1 MLMDTE
7 FLFSFFN
14 GWAALCW
21 IYLIVFYHKPE
32 TMPRLAGVGVLFLAL
47 AYAILLVPGLG
58 QMDLAAFS
66 TLAGVMSLFTQP
78 EAVLVGWIH
87 YLAFDLFTGIVLAHS
102 AQRYGI
108 SRWVMLPIFFF
119 TFMLG
124 PVGFLIYSILLM
136 VKTKS
141 ALPKFFPN

>member
-1 MLMDTE
+1 MNPE

-14 GWAALCW
+14 GWAAVCW
-21 IYLIVFYHKPE
+21 IYLIAFYHKPE
-32 TMPRLAGVGVLFLAL
+32 TMQRLAGVGVLFLAL

-66 TLAGVMSLFTQP
+66 TLSGVMSLFTQP

-87 YLAFDLFTGIVLAHS
+87 YLAFDLFTGIILAHS
-102 AQRYGI
+102 AQKYGF
-108 SRWVMLPIFFF
+108 SRWAMLPIFFF

-124 PVGFLIYSILLM
+124 PVGFLIYSIMLM